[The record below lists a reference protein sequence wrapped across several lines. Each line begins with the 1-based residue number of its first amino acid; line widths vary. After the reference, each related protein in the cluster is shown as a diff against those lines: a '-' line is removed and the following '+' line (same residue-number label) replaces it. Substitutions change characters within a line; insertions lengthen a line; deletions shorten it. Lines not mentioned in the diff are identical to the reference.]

1 MSYRKNPHGTTVA
14 AITDGLQHY
23 FGADE
28 VFIDNGIPSG
38 DQYPNAL
45 ESQLQ
50 ACSVLLVM
58 IHEGWEDTFTESRHK
73 DWVLHEVKTALDRGI
88 HVIPVPIGNAAM
100 PAWEELPAE
109 IGELA
114 NRQVAHIRSATY
126 AADLDR
132 LIRQL
137 ENHVAPA
144 AAPVE
149 SSAPRRKRLWLRLLV
164 STISLFALTP
174 VLFHSGGTAWE
185 FFARP
190 AAISTALL
198 ALVSTVAT
206 TLVFALQP
214 LTNRWEKG
222 AGANG
227 IQRMFRRYWIVPFLI
242 ILSSVFTSI
251 HAITEDQHLRLE
263 KIFSYVAFFSLAIWV
278 LWLWYLRMAEREEAW
293 PPPVTTEPVVFRRA
307 AHRLEQRLIAD
318 GKSRKPFTKA
328 DRRDAESILS
338 GLDGAREELDRRA
351 GASIPVW
358 LKGGHRSE
366 AVAYLSWFGSVVALE
381 LTAIGI
387 SVFGEPALG
396 RSLRAAGLT
405 LAIAIVFTA
414 AALYANRRLD
424 RRDSRRWSS
433 EIAAWQQKLT
443 LMIPAHGAPAER
455 GHG

>member
-23 FGADE
+23 FGVDE
-28 VFIDNGIPSG
+28 VFIDNGILSG
-38 DQYPNAL
+38 DQYPAVL
-45 ESQLQ
+45 ESRLRD
-50 ACSVLLVM
+50 CSVLLVM
-58 IHEGWEDTFTESRHK
+58 IHEGWTDTFSESRHK
-73 DWVLHEVKTALDRGI
+73 DWVLHEIKTALNRGI

-100 PAWEELPAE
+100 PTWEELPSE

-114 NRQVAHIRSATY
+114 HRQGAHIRSTTY

-144 AAPVE
+144 STPAE
-149 SSAPRRKRLWLRLLV
+149 SSAPRKKRLWLRLLV
-164 STISLFALTP
+164 STVSLFALTP
-174 VLFHSGGTAWE
+174 VLLYTGGTAWE

-190 AAISTALL
+190 AAISTVLL
-198 ALVSTVAT
+198 GLVSTVAT
-206 TLVFALQP
+206 ALVFIFQP

-222 AGANG
+222 AGASG
-227 IQRMFRRYWIVPFLI
+227 IQKMFRRYWIVPFLI
-242 ILSSVFTSI
+242 ILSSVFTSV
-251 HAITEDQHLRLE
+251 HAIVEDQYLRLE
-263 KIFSYVAFFSLAIWV
+263 KIFSYVAFFSVAIWV
-278 LWLWYLRMAEREEAW
+278 LWLWYLRTAEREEAW

-307 AHRLEQRLIAD
+307 AYRLEQRLIAG

-351 GASIPVW
+351 RASIPAW
-358 LKGGHRSE
+358 LKGGHRTE
-366 AVAYLSWFGSVVALE
+366 AIAYLSWFGSVVALE
-381 LTAIGI
+381 FTAIGV

-405 LAIAIVFTA
+405 IAIAIAFTA
-414 AALYANRRLD
+414 AALYANRLLD
-424 RRDSRRWSS
+424 RRDSRRWSA

-443 LMIPAHGAPAER
+443 FLIPAHGAPAER
-455 GHG
+455 GHE